1 MAQKRSSEVEGLKG
15 GKHFQIDHRGLRTI
29 CSNLDKGGGTILG
42 VGPYSSSARER
53 RELVEISARILETY
67 PLTRLARARMSRL
80 AIPSHQIRLTKKIN
94 GASDDP
100 YCALPRTP
108 RPSSARTRTRGRP
121 RMGAELGF
129 ARGRNA
135 NAAVEEGKGEEGAQ
149 SKNQPIARLPSSWPR
164 PRLPRLAPRRAAPPL
179 AHFNGHLAAKP
190 HLGSVGI
197 FWGILKTPTSDSPTF
212 LSSPNEHEL
221 TRSRTRPEQSS
232 RA

>member
-1 MAQKRSSEVEGLKG
+1 M
-15 GKHFQIDHRGLRTI
+15 
-29 CSNLDKGGGTILG
+29 G

-67 PLTRLARARMSRL
+67 PLTRLARLRMSRL

-135 NAAVEEGKGEEGAQ
+135 NAAVEEGKGRERKGRRAKTNL
-149 SKNQPIARLPSSWPR
+149 SRGFRVPGLVRASLDW
-164 PRLPRLAPRRAAPPL
+164 RRAATPL